1 MEDGS
6 RHARGSAPQGR
17 AEPLRPVPCPG
28 SCAPPPPAAEV
39 TPEVGRPLPGVRTPH
54 PQTLLPFW
62 EVVAAPRPALSTPTS
77 PAGLSEL
84 FLRNFQPPWNSRRRS
99 PAWWTVGSPLPLPT
113 LLPDG
118 GAVPWERA
126 PRQPRGLLTPNSLCV
141 GKTSGERR
149 HSLPL
154 TRFSLSLDYGVRPKH
169 PWPRGPRP
177 LLSRAQQRKRDGPDM
192 AEYYYDSRL

>member
-1 MEDGS
+1 MPP
-6 RHARGSAPQGR
+6 ARGSRLHHSGR
-17 AEPLRPVPCPG
+17 APHTALVSTRAPLIPSRLRILRGRKHMPHLVTGRDAPTRTETRASPAQKAG
-28 SCAPPPPAAEV
+28 APPHE
-39 TPEVGRPLPGVRTPH
+39 H
-54 PQTLLPFW
+54 
-62 EVVAAPRPALSTPTS
+62 
-77 PAGLSEL
+77 GLSEL